1 MSPRLH
7 IIMPVTRPKNVAR
20 IVHNYLV
27 EQQPH
32 PFELRWHLMVQGPEP
47 DPKGYHKS
55 NEGAAMCQSGWLW
68 FPSDDSLQ
76 PENLFRRL
84 GELIAKHEYARAIV
98 FSEHRPGVCPYT
110 GGAWPKDKPQ
120 WMLIADPANMRR
132 CHVDCT
138 QVFFHHSLK
147 PYFNSNTPHNEADGA
162 YIEGI
167 YAERPDA
174 FVFAPDDFVTFGSLD
189 TC

>member
-1 MSPRLH
+1 MSLRLH
-7 IIMPVTRPKNVAR
+7 IIMPVTRPHLLPL
-20 IVHNYLV
+20 IVSNYLS
-27 EQQPH
+27 EQLPH

-76 PENLFRRL
+76 EATLFRRL
-84 GELIAKHEYARAIV
+84 GEIIRMNPNARAVV
-98 FSEHRPGVCPYT
+98 FSERRKGVCPYT
-110 GGAWPKDKPQ
+110 GGVWPKEPGI
-120 WMLIADPANMRR
+120 LRADPANMKR

-162 YIEGI
+162 YVEGL
-167 YAERPDA
+167 YKEAGRL
-174 FVFAPDDFVTFGSLD
+174 FVFAPEDFVNFGSLD
-189 TC
+189 P